1 MTSDE
6 KMELRTLRER
16 VKLQADM
23 IERRDSEREEVARA
37 LFGTGWKCCA
47 SLGPYVR
54 GLVNELEE
62 SRAILASLPEDLVEH
77 QRSITQ
83 QLKEPLP

>member
-16 VKLQADM
+16 VKLQAEM

-37 LFGTGWKCCA
+37 LFGAGWQCCA
-47 SLGPYVR
+47 ALGPYVR
-54 GLVNELEE
+54 GVVNELNE
-62 SRAILASLPEDLVEH
+62 SRAILASLSEDLVEH
-77 QRSITQ
+77 QRSAIQ
-83 QLKEPLP
+83 QLRQE